1 MNENKI
7 NIENWNA
14 KVIKLQEYFENEF
27 PDGCDNITFGDPV
40 LHDRCPK
47 SCVLY
52 NEDAGTDW
60 DGLCQI
66 FIARSQDQ

>member
-1 MNENKI
+1 MNKIDIDEWNNKI
-7 NIENWNA
+7 N
-14 KVIKLQEYFENEF
+14 KLKEYFEKEF
-27 PDGCDNITFGDPV
+27 PDGCPNTSYGDPEV
-40 LHDRCPK
+40 HDRCPK
-47 SCVLY
+47 SCILY